1 MATPFTR
8 LPASWAVVVVALV
21 GSIVLP
27 LLAGGSSLTQLRLL
41 CAVVPA
47 LVVLHLFIKS
57 DLFPEPAHLI
67 LVTFVLGVVVTLP
80 VAFVAAILDRL
91 VGGFGTWGPIG
102 SPPLKAFV
110 AAALPE
116 ETAKFL
122 ILTAYCAK
130 RSAFDEPMDGL
141 VYGVTA
147 SLGFAALENISYVFH
162 EPDYPR
168 WFAVASIRAVSAVPS
183 HGVDGAVMGFFIGL
197 RHAIP
202 ARRTQLT
209 RAAWGVPVV
218 MHGLYD
224 LGAFIGIPVL
234 WFAVFVVQVG
244 MAKRM
249 LAKLQAIQVAK
260 EHPEAVVQW
269 AWIEARRYLRL
280 KPRPLPLPAAAVL
293 PSAAE
298 EAGTGSTAVPA
309 SGSAAIEIP
318 LSATCPQC
326 NVLLT
331 ACVCSTRR

>member
-1 MATPFTR
+1 MATRFTR
-8 LPASWAVVVVALV
+8 LPAIWAVVVVALA
-21 GSIVLP
+21 GSIVVP
-27 LLAGGSSLTQLRLL
+27 LLAGASSLTQLRLL
-41 CAVVPA
+41 SAVVPA

-67 LVTFVLGVVVTLP
+67 LVTFVLGVVATLP
-80 VAFVAAILDRL
+80 VAFVWAILNRL
-91 VGGFGTWGPIG
+91 VGGFGNWGPIG
-102 SPPLKAFV
+102 SPVLTAFV

-147 SLGFAALENISYVFH
+147 SLGFAALENIAYVFD
-162 EPDYPR
+162 EPNYPR
-168 WFAVASIRAVSAVPS
+168 WLEVASIRAFSAVPS
-183 HGVDGAVMGFFIGL
+183 HGADGAVMGFFIGL

-209 RAAWGVPVV
+209 RAAWGVPVL

-224 LGAFIGIPVL
+224 LGAFIGIPIL
-234 WFAVFVVQVG
+234 WLGVFVFQVG

-269 AWIEARRYLRL
+269 AWLEARRYLRL
-280 KPRPLPLPAAAVL
+280 KPRPLPLPAAVVL
-293 PSAAE
+293 PAAGKG
-298 EAGTGSTAVPA
+298 GTASTIAPA
-309 SGSAAIEIP
+309 SGSAPAEIP
-318 LSATCPQC
+318 REATCPQC
-326 NVLLT
+326 NVSLS
-331 ACVCSTRR
+331 ACVCATRR